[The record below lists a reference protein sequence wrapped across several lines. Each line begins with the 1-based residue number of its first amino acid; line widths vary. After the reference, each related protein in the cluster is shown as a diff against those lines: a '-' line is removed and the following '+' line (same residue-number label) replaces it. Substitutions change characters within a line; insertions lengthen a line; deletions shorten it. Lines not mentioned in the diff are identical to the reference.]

1 MQINQVRLAAEAV
14 GITALVVSL
23 VLISFELKQTRD
35 MNLAQLYESRIALPH
50 ARFTAMLESES
61 MLSVYSKQFLSD
73 WEAPHLTEL
82 ERAAAE
88 INSWLMLAEFE
99 TQYQFIEQGFAT
111 EDLGGLKETIRFNV
125 KRLPE
130 AEYVWRHWWEIPGD
144 TNYQFGELM
153 NDIFDGK

>member
-1 MQINQVRLAAEAV
+1 MQIHQVRLVAEAV

-88 INSWLMLAEFE
+88 INAWLMLSEFHI
-99 TQYQFIEQGFAT
+99 QYTFIQHGFAT
-111 EDLGGLKETIRFNV
+111 DDLDALKRTIRFNI

-130 AEYVWRHWWEIPGD
+130 AEKVWQHWWIPGD
-144 TNYQFGELM
+144 TNFPFGELM
-153 NDIFDGK
+153 NDIFIDK